1 MNKHRVGQHLAAGM
15 ILLTPALSLAQDL
28 ERSYL
33 HPKLLNNEVT
43 LRKLVILPPAVQVN
57 KHGVKGQEGMGEAAE
72 KASGLISIE
81 VEAALREKGVSMET
95 PFTDAVLG
103 ANDEL
108 KTALADVQRQFDDVA
123 PKLFSKK
130 RDVKKGRFTVGDGV
144 AVLNTKGDA
153 DALVIVRALG
163 AQETNAKAFMKRG
176 LLPMMLTRGKVQYHS
191 RLALVDAKSGD
202 ILFLGDYQSWGT
214 PGSKL
219 FEQSFKKLPVKAQ

>member
-1 MNKHRVGQHLAAGM
+1 
-15 ILLTPALSLAQDL
+15 
-28 ERSYL
+28 
-33 HPKLLNNEVT
+33 
-43 LRKLVILPPAVQVN
+43 
-57 KHGVKGQEGMGEAAE
+57 
-72 KASGLISIE
+72 
-81 VEAALREKGVSMET
+81 
-95 PFTDAVLG
+95 
-103 ANDEL
+103 
-108 KTALADVQRQFDDVA
+108 
-123 PKLFSKK
+123 
-130 RDVKKGRFTVGDGV
+130 
-144 AVLNTKGDA
+144 VLNTKGDA